1 MIDSHTHLDVC
12 APPDE
17 ELVAAAVEAGVTKIV
32 TVGTD
37 GASCRRAL
45 AGAEAF
51 PQVYAA
57 VGRHPNSAH
66 GFDGADLA
74 ELRALA
80 EHPRCVAIGETG
92 YDFYRDRAPRAD
104 QQRAFEAQ
112 IALAAETAKALV
124 IHTRD
129 ADDATLDHLGAEA
142 DGVTVILHCFSMPQR
157 LDEVLERGYVISFA
171 GNVTYPKNDDLAE
184 AAARVPSGRLL
195 VETDAPYL
203 TPQAVRK
210 ERNQPAY
217 VRHTARFVAER
228 RGVTLDELDAEL
240 ERTAARVFGW

>member
-1 MIDSHTHLDVC
+1 VIDSHTHLDVC
-12 APPDE
+12 EPPDE
-17 ELVAAAVEAGVTKIV
+17 DLVAAAVDAGVARILTI
-32 TVGTD
+32 GMD

-45 AGAEAF
+45 QAAEAF

-57 VGRHPNSAH
+57 VGRHPNQAH

-80 EHPRCVAIGETG
+80 EHPRCAAIGETG
-92 YDFYRDRAPRAD
+92 YDFFRDRAPRAD

-112 IALAAETAKALV
+112 IALAAETGKPLV

-129 ADDATLDHLGAEA
+129 ADDATVSALAEHA
-142 DGVTVILHCFSMPQR
+142 DGVAVILHCFSMPDR
-157 LDEVLERGYVISFA
+157 LDEVLDRGWYVSFA
-171 GNVTYPKNDDLAE
+171 GNVTYPKNAALAE
-184 AAARVPSGRLL
+184 AAARVPDDRLL
-195 VETDAPYL
+195 LETDAPFL

-217 VRHTARFVAER
+217 VQHTARFVAEL
-228 RGVTLDELDAEL
+228 RGVGADELDRAV
-240 ERTAARVFGW
+240 ERTAAQLFGW